1 MDIIKETG
9 NRQETGDR
17 RQDTGEETGDRILER
32 RQKAGGR
39 RKCRLLKN

>member
-17 RQDTGEETGDRILER
+17 RQDTGEETEGW
-32 RQKAGGR
+32 RQEEMQVIKKLIAES
-39 RKCRLLKN
+39 